1 MDTSAV
7 LDWLQSNL
15 LTLVIV
21 GGILILTYHYS
32 GPVVHKLVRRT
43 LGTTEG
49 EFTGSGVDDVELEKR
64 SATIET
70 LATSLLR
77 LAIVAIGVFVL
88 AGITGGAWILVLI
101 GLFLAGIAIAGQ
113 SIVLDYLMGI
123 LIIVEGQFFQ
133 GDNIELGN
141 LSWKGTV
148 EAVGLR
154 RTVVRAVDGTVYSI
168 SNGELRL
175 VANRTRIYAAAEV
188 RVKGI
193 RQGDLRRVVEIMD
206 RVGQEVAAEPAFAD
220 AIIQAPRLTFVED
233 ADELGGHAVMR
244 GKVVAADRWR
254 VATEVR
260 VRLDEALTAEGIE
273 LNRRAIPQGL
283 FGRLGTDG

>member
-77 LAIVAIGVFVL
+77 LAIVSIGVFVL

-220 AIIQAPRLTFVED
+220 AIIQAPRLTFIED

>member
-273 LNRRAIPQGL
+273 LKRRAIPQGL